1 MARPWPWKSAQKS
14 TVSSAVKFIYS
25 EQFASIVTLL
35 LVNHFCFKNVSPNL
49 ASDGN
54 PHFSRN
60 LNHQIPQ
67 THQSQS
73 THHIINWILFLQLF
87 WGHSNQC
94 SRSGVGKT
102 FPVKGQIANILG
114 CASRIDS
121 TLCLCSTKA
130 AMEYIKAKGHG
141 CAFTTTGGGQD
152 LGHRPQFTNPCKI
165 HIDI

>member
-67 THQSQS
+67 NTSV
-73 THHIINWILFLQLF
+73 LE
-87 WGHSNQC
+87 HSSYNKLDLIFA
-94 SRSGVGKT
+94 V
-102 FPVKGQIANILG
+102 ILG
-114 CASRIDS
+114 
-121 TLCLCSTKA
+121 TLKSMFQIRGGQNFSCKGPDCKYFRLCKSYRLNSLPLQHKS
-130 AMEYIKAKGHG
+130 GHG
-141 CAFTTTGGGQD
+141 TYQSERTWLCVYNNRWRAGFGTQAIVYQP
-152 LGHRPQFTNPCKI
+152 L
-165 HIDI
+165 